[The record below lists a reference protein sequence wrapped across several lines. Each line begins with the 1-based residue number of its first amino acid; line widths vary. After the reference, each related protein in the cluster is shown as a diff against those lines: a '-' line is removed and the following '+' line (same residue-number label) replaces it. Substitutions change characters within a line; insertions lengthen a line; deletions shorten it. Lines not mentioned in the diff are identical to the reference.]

1 MIGGRATFDT
11 GRLRGLLDL
20 HLRAPRR
27 AHTWFQ
33 LHVMTLWYRGPFQL
47 RLCPPSPLSHTDR
60 GVEGGAQSMACGP
73 MMWSRQRKKVVVGFA
88 AFFHSCICLPLKMD
102 PDRPLGWRPPLPQEP
117 PVPPDPQP
125 PAVADSTGEGADPE
139 DGSRASADAGPRT
152 HKRVRRESGASP
164 TLGACV
170 PPVPQPFPFFPAPGP
185 RGLPHPMGPYAGLL
199 PLPLGPLPF
208 PMFPDGFPMFGLGP
222 PGWGLGLFG
231 PRHAAVAAGPGSPA
245 PRPLALPL
253 PVPNP
258 LFMATGLGLRGG
270 LRGGAGPPGLVPVA
284 LSVPPARLL
293 CHFCGQLCPDQDA
306 LIAHELGHADEGDGD
321 GEDDDEAA
329 WLSRATGKPPT
340 LAQLTQAPHKLSPSN
355 RRVPRVTAPCPLP
368 EALTQSPPSPPPTAS
383 TTTRALGWRSKPA
396 SPGAGKVGAAVAGSG
411 RPRFSHWQSG
421 GTSTKLRC
429 R

>member
-1 MIGGRATFDT
+1 MWTHDVVKATQKSGRWF
-11 GRLRGLLDL
+11 
-20 HLRAPRR
+20 RR
-27 AHTWFQ
+27 VFSFVY
-33 LHVMTLWYRGPFQL
+33 LS
-47 RLCPPSPLSHTDR
+47 PS
-60 GVEGGAQSMACGP
+60 Q
-73 MMWSRQRKKVVVGFA
+73 
-88 AFFHSCICLPLKMD
+88 MD

-125 PAVADSTGEGADPE
+125 PAVADSTDEGADPE

-258 LFMATGLGLRGG
+258 LLLATGLG

-306 LIAHELGHADEGDGD
+306 LIAHELGHADVEGEGDGD

-329 WLSRATGKPPT
+329 WLSRAKPPT

-383 TTTRALGWRSKPA
+383 TTTCALGWRSKPA

-411 RPRFSHWQSG
+411 RPRLSQSG